1 MHTQESAE
9 AKLLLKFNLD
19 SSEIPPL
26 LDHLGVTCVKVT
38 CKYPT
43 CALAHSL
50 KIPFPLHVHQVLR
63 AVLRAH
69 VRERLTHS
77 SHVT

>member
-1 MHTQESAE
+1 MHTQ

-19 SSEIPPL
+19 SCEIPPL
-26 LDHLGVTCVKVT
+26 LDHFDVTCVKVT

-43 CALAHSL
+43 YALAHSL

-63 AVLRAH
+63 AHVRAH
-69 VRERLTHS
+69 VRERPTSHI
-77 SHVT
+77 SHVI